1 MEAKGRRIALT
12 LSISLLLAL
21 ALAGE
26 AVAAAI
32 TPASAAFGR
41 LSVGGQSA
49 PLAFTINGD
58 PGPFGAWTNVSIL
71 SAAPGGFR
79 QTNNCPNFLVAPK
92 TCTVTIVFNPTSG
105 PVGRRN
111 AQLIAGGA
119 RSYLTGRVVG
129 PKPAKACGSRKH
141 HAAAT
146 PRRCRKR

>member
-1 MEAKGRRIALT
+1 MEAKARRIALT

-21 ALAGE
+21 VLAGE

-32 TPASAAFGR
+32 TPSSAAFGR
-41 LSVGGQSA
+41 LTVGGQSA
-49 PLAFTINGD
+49 PLTFTMTGD

-92 TCTVTIVFNPTSG
+92 TCTVTVVFNPTSG

-119 RSYLTGRVVG
+119 RSYLTGRVV
-129 PKPAKACGSRKH
+129 PAKPAKACGSHKH
-141 HAAAT
+141 RAAVAS
-146 PRRCRKR
+146 RRCGRR